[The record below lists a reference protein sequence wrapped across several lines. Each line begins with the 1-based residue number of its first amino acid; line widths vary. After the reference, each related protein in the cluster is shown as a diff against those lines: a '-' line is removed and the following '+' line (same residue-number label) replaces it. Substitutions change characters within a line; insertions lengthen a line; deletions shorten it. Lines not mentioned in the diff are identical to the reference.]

1 MTSHSINEP
10 NVTAFGSPQSCNLVI
25 LTFLSQVKMG
35 GKNKR
40 ALAAILRPG
49 SSGHKLPCASMFLSV
64 SQLVQPLLAHSLE
77 VHWRAECV
85 VNDGLQVVALC

>member
-1 MTSHSINEP
+1 
-10 NVTAFGSPQSCNLVI
+10 
-25 LTFLSQVKMG
+25 
-35 GKNKR
+35 
-40 ALAAILRPG
+40 
-49 SSGHKLPCASMFLSV
+49 MFLSV